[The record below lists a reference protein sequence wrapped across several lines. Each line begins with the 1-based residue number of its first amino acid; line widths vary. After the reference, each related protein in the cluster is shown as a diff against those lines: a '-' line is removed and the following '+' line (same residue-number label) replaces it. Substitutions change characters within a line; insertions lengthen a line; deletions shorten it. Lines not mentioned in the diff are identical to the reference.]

1 MESLLSIGV
10 KPLSE
15 VCMFDLARRIRA
27 WNIFLVIFILPGL
40 LPPWNLSPPSQDSAD
55 HVSVILVVDNSG
67 SMKASD
73 PQDLRCAAA
82 QMFISLLD
90 EEDAVG
96 IIQFSTESRQVTDG
110 MAFLKWNRDE
120 LLNKVQPCIADG
132 FTDMKAAL
140 EDVRT
145 MLPLQAG
152 NVENA
157 PNVVLLTDGKPEI
170 PNPHAGYEQ
179 EVLDLARSLG
189 MPIYAIALTSA
200 ADLNFLSRLTMGTG
214 GYVIPANE
222 STDLLDAYLQVLGT
236 IKDRTVIGDGYA
248 VSPGETQIEIDPA
261 LAAYVEKA
269 SFVISHPG
277 NVTARLV
284 APDGH
289 IVTPDDPQVTFAGLA
304 EPHFMVVTIAHP
316 AGGNWVFEL
325 EGYGNVMVRVILYS
339 RLRAQILSPIGFQKS
354 GEPIP
359 IMVRLVEERENNQI
373 IRIIGEAA
381 FSAEIMLPD
390 GTLASLDLLYDDG
403 THGDVKAGDG
413 DFTRLFVDTSQ
424 KGNYRITVNGWK
436 GSVPVRQET
445 EVRVVQFPVLVVD
458 APRGEL
464 SLRDQPL
471 HFQAYF
477 AGGEPPMLDSGE
489 LIAHLNTPSGEVRD
503 IELMDWNG
511 NYSAEY
517 LPLEDGKYTLRVE
530 TNDATYLGAKYWDA
544 AQSEFTVHLIREISV
559 GQVENKVFASCFERN
574 IQVVLHLS
582 ITSLREER
590 IPLALEGFPS
600 FQLQTSE
607 IDLLP
612 GNQQLDLVLLHT
624 NGESPV
630 VGEQHGQLRLGG
642 PDDLLIEPARSIPLS
657 FLVPSLWSRCSGT
670 FSWGFLIVVVVML
683 AGIGAVRRIRL
694 STAQP
699 IVTGSLRCWEI
710 GGNPADAHEFDLTA
724 LHKSAVTMGS
734 GKDCDIAVRMGN
746 LDDHHADFG
755 VEQAGDGL
763 QIHLRP
769 IGTVKKGYSILRGR
783 TLLTHG
789 DTFIIG
795 GLNFQYLSDSGE

>member
-1 MESLLSIGV
+1 ML
-10 KPLSE
+10 
-15 VCMFDLARRIRA
+15 DLARRIQA

-40 LPPWNLSPPSQDSAD
+40 LLPWDVNSQSQGGVD

-67 SMKASD
+67 SMKSSD
-73 PQDLRCAAA
+73 PQNLRCAAV

-96 IIQFSTESRQVTDG
+96 IVQFSTESRQVTDG
-110 MAFLKWNRDE
+110 MTSLEGNRDE
-120 LLNKVQPCIADG
+120 LLHKVQPCIADG
-132 FTDMKAAL
+132 FTDIKAAL
-140 EDVRT
+140 EDARQ
-145 MLPLQAG
+145 MLLVH
-152 NVENA
+152 VENA
-157 PNVVLLTDGKPEI
+157 PSVVLLTDGEPEI
-170 PNPHAGYEQ
+170 PNPHVGYEQ

-261 LAAYVEKA
+261 LSAYVEKA

-289 IVTPDDPQVTFAGLA
+289 IVTPDDPQVTFASLA
-304 EPHFMVVTIAHP
+304 DPRFMAVTIVHP
-316 AGGNWVFEL
+316 AGGTWVFEM
-325 EGYGNVMVRVILYS
+325 EGYGNVMARAILYS
-339 RLRAQILSPIGFQKS
+339 RLRAQFLSPFGFQKS
-354 GEPIP
+354 GEPLP
-359 IMVRLVEERENNQI
+359 IIVRLIEERENNQA

-381 FSAEIMLPD
+381 FSAEITLPD
-390 GTLASLDLLYDDG
+390 GTRASLDRFYDDG
-403 THGDVKAGDG
+403 THGDLTAGDG

-424 KGNYRITVNGWK
+424 TGSYHITVNGWK
-436 GSVPVRQET
+436 GSVPVRQEA

-458 APRGEL
+458 APHGEF
-464 SLRDQPL
+464 SIHDQTL
-471 HFQAYF
+471 QFQAHF
-477 AGGEPPMLDSGE
+477 AGGEPPTLDSGE
-489 LIAHLNTPSGEVRD
+489 LIAHLIAPSGKIRD
-503 IELMDWNG
+503 IELIGLNG
-511 NYSAEY
+511 NYSADY
-517 LPLEDGKYTLRVE
+517 LPLEDGKYTLQVE
-530 TNDATYLGAKYWDA
+530 TRDATYLGAKYWGA
-544 AQSEFTVHLIREISV
+544 AQSEFTVHLLRELSV
-559 GQVENKVFASCFERN
+559 GQVDAEVITSCVERDIKV
-574 IQVVLHLS
+574 VVHLP
-582 ITSLREER
+582 ITSLREEK
-590 IPLALEGFPS
+590 ISLALEGFQG
-600 FQLQTSE
+600 FLLQRSE
-607 IDLLP
+607 IDIQP
-612 GNQQLDLVLLHT
+612 GDQQLDLVLLPM

-630 VGEQHGQLRLGG
+630 TGEQHGQLRVGG

-657 FLVPSLWSRCSGT
+657 FLIPSLWSRCSGT
-670 FSWGFLIVVVVML
+670 FSWGFLIVVVVTL

-710 GGNPADAHEFDLTA
+710 GGSPADAHEFDLTA
-724 LHKSAVTMGS
+724 LHKSVVTLGC

-763 QIHLRP
+763 QIQIQP
-769 IGTVKKGYSILRGR
+769 IGIVKKGYSILRGR
-783 TLLTHG
+783 ALLTHG